1 MRTFRRRLLLSCRVL
16 AEKMFVGETSGRVL
30 TLVLLRNWYVV
41 QEIHLAPTP
50 RMLRRLDADADKA
63 MFLRCAVF
71 GTVCLPIFALIDME
85 DHYSLLSSEFVRRMF
100 PLTPVTLFGNTGRVS
115 HVFFR

>member
-71 GTVCLPIFALIDME
+71 GTVCLPIFALIDMGMTIIACFRPSS
-85 DHYSLLSSEFVRRMF
+85 YAGCFRSLR
-100 PLTPVTLFGNTGRVS
+100 
-115 HVFFR
+115 